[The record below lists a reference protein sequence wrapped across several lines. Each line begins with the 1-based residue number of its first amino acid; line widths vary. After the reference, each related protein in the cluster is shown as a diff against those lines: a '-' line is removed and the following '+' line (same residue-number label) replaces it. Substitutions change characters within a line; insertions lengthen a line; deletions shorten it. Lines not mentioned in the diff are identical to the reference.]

1 MTADGSPFVPTG
13 TLYVDADLTT
23 KPQPAPAA
31 VITSANLPADE
42 NALATDQGA
51 WLPIVFIGQL
61 LVLITMGLS
70 WLRNEW
76 GRWQT
81 WLIATPVLGYV
92 MLMLADEVTRLLP
105 NLT

>member
-1 MTADGSPFVPTG
+1 V
-13 TLYVDADLTT
+13 L
-23 KPQPAPAA
+23 
-31 VITSANLPADE
+31 TSANLPANE

-61 LVLITMGLS
+61 LVLITGGLS
-70 WLRNEW
+70 WLRYQW

-81 WLIATPVLGYV
+81 WLTGTPVLAYV
-92 MLMLADEVTRLLP
+92 MLLLADEITRLLP